1 MARIII
7 RETHLRETQKL
18 TLPLTNLKGVG
29 SRRAMSLAQKGLHT
43 ILDLLFFTP
52 IRYEDRTRISSIGD
66 AEEGVPVLVKGRV
79 IFGREEIFFPSRK
92 RLFKIVI
99 EDSKSNLELLW
110 FQYKKPHLTRL
121 ATLNTE
127 LLVYGTI
134 KIYRGKRQMV
144 HPEITVQDNNR
155 AKSDGGGFGF
165 YPVYSSVKKISNNI
179 VKSLI
184 RASLDDYLGAI
195 IDPIPREITRRLSLP
210 DLARAIQYIHLP
222 PSESPIDTLNQ
233 CDTPAHKRLI
243 FDRFF
248 FVMLAMAFRKGSR
261 ERVSSPI
268 FSIPSDLMKTLGKF
282 FPFRLTSHQL
292 GAIEDIIRDMT
303 RGRPMNRLLLGDV
316 GCGKTVVA
324 AVAAFLT
331 IHNRRQVAIMVP
343 TQVLANQH
351 MEFFSSLSAKMGS
364 RPALLSGRLKKTKR
378 RDIYDKIRNGRYNLI
393 IGTHSLIQEEVSFSD
408 LGLVIIDEQ
417 HRFGVR
423 QRALMDK
430 KGKNP
435 HQLVMTATPIPRT
448 LAITLYGDMDISMIK
463 QYPEG
468 HRPVVT
474 HLIEEEQKKWVFEIL
489 KKRMSEGQQAFVICP
504 VIEGTED
511 LDLKSTQE
519 MAEQLRK
526 ILTPPFKI
534 GLIHGRLFPEEREKT
549 MDNFRKGYINLLVG
563 TTVIEV
569 GIHVPRAT
577 VMIIEHPERF
587 GLAQLHQ
594 LRGRVGRGS
603 QEGICILMLSNEIP
617 ERAIPRLKIL
627 AESHDGFDIA
637 QKDLELRGHGEFT
650 GMKQAGMGELDLF
663 EMIREQDLLVEAKR
677 EAQRLIEADPELYH
691 PENLQ
696 LKLMMESV
704 LARPLDL

>member
-1 MARIII
+1 MARITI

-18 TLPLTNLKGVG
+18 TLPLTTLKGVG
-29 SRRAMSLAQKGLHT
+29 SRRAQLLGQKGLHT

-52 IRYEDRTRISSIGD
+52 IRYEDRTRISHIGD
-66 AEEGVPVLVKGRV
+66 AEEGIPVLVKGRV
-79 IFGREEIFFPSRK
+79 LFGREEIFFPSRK

-99 EDSKSNLELLW
+99 QDKTGNLELLW
-110 FQYKKPHLTRL
+110 FQYRKPHLTRFSSP
-121 ATLNTE
+121 NIE
-127 LLVYGTI
+127 LHIYGTI
-134 KIYRGKRQMV
+134 KMSRGKRQMV
-144 HPEITVQDNNR
+144 HPEISIKGNNR
-155 AKSDGGGFGF
+155 EKSAGGGFGF
-165 YPVYSSVKKISNNI
+165 HAVYSSVKGISNNI

-184 RASLDDYLGAI
+184 RSSLDEYLGAI
-195 IDPIPREITRRLSLP
+195 IDPIPGEIAHRLGLP
-210 DLARAIQYIHLP
+210 NLARAIRHVHLP
-222 PSESPIDTLNQ
+222 PSESSIDTLNQ
-233 CDTPAHKRLI
+233 YDTQAHKRLI

-248 FVMLAMAFRKGSR
+248 YIMLAMAFRKGSR

-268 FSIPSDLMKTLGKF
+268 FSIPSDLKKSLGSF
-282 FPFRLTSHQL
+282 FPFRLTSHQQ
-292 GAIEDIIRDMT
+292 GAIEDIIRDMI

-316 GCGKTVVA
+316 GCGKTAVA

-331 IHNRRQVAIMVP
+331 IHNGRQVAIMAP

-351 MEFFSSLSAKMGS
+351 MEFFASLSETMGLK
-364 RPALLSGRLKKTKR
+364 PVLLKGNLNKKQR
-378 RDIYDKIRNGRYNLI
+378 RDIYDTIGNGWHNLI
-393 IGTHSLIQEEVSFSD
+393 IGTHSLIQEKVSFSD

-430 KGKNP
+430 KGNNP
-435 HQLVMTATPIPRT
+435 HQLIMTATPIPRT

-468 HRPVVT
+468 HRPAT
-474 HLIEEEQKKWVFEIL
+474 TRLIEEGHKKWVFETL
-489 KKRMSEGQQAFVICP
+489 KERMSEGHQAFVICP
-504 VIEGTED
+504 VIEGTEE
-511 LDLKSTQE
+511 LDLKSAQE
-519 MAEQLRK
+519 MAKKLRK

-534 GLIHGRLFPEEREKT
+534 GLIHGRLSPEEREKT
-549 MDNFRKGYINLLVG
+549 MDSFRKGHIDLLVG

-603 QEGICILMLSNEIP
+603 QEGICILLVSNEIP
-617 ERAIPRLKIL
+617 ERAISRLKIL
-627 AESHDGFDIA
+627 AENHDGFDIA

-650 GMKQAGMGELDLF
+650 GMKQAGMGELDLS
-663 EMIREQDLLVEAKR
+663 EMIREQELLFAAKKEAR
-677 EAQRLIEADPELYH
+677 RLIEDDPELCR

-704 LARPLDL
+704 LEKPLDL

>member
-1 MARIII
+1 
-7 RETHLRETQKL
+7 
-18 TLPLTNLKGVG
+18 
-29 SRRAMSLAQKGLHT
+29 
-43 ILDLLFFTP
+43 
-52 IRYEDRTRISSIGD
+52 
-66 AEEGVPVLVKGRV
+66 
-79 IFGREEIFFPSRK
+79 
-92 RLFKIVI
+92 
-99 EDSKSNLELLW
+99 
-110 FQYKKPHLTRL
+110 
-121 ATLNTE
+121 
-127 LLVYGTI
+127 
-134 KIYRGKRQMV
+134 MV
-144 HPEITVQDNNR
+144 HPEITIQDTNG
-155 AKSDGGGFGF
+155 AKSAGGSFAF
-165 YPVYSSVKKISNNI
+165 YPVYSSVKGISNNI
-179 VKSLI
+179 MRSLI
-184 RASLDDYLGAI
+184 GSSLDDYLGAI
-195 IDPIPREITRRLSLP
+195 RDPIPGEITHRLNLP
-210 DLARAIQYIHLP
+210 DLARAIRYVHLP
-222 PSESPIDTLNQ
+222 PGDSSIDMLNQ

-248 FVMLAMAFRKGSR
+248 FIMLAMAFRKGSR
-261 ERVSSPI
+261 ERISSPI
-268 FSIPSDLMKTLGKF
+268 FSIPSDLMKTLGNV

-292 GAIEDIIRDMT
+292 GAVEDIIRDMT

-324 AVAAFLT
+324 AVAALLT
-331 IHNRRQVAIMVP
+331 IQNRRQVALMVP

-351 MEFFSSLSAKMGS
+351 MEFFSSLSEPMGL
-364 RPALLSGRLKKTKR
+364 RPVLLSGNLKKIQR
-378 RDIYDKIRNGRYNLI
+378 RDIYNKIRNGWYNLI
-393 IGTHSLIQEEVSFSD
+393 IGTHSLIQEEVSFYD

-423 QRALMDK
+423 QRALMDR

-435 HQLVMTATPIPRT
+435 HQLIMTATPIPRT

-474 HLIEEEQKKWVFEIL
+474 RLIERGQKKWVFETL

-504 VIEGTED
+504 VIEDTED
-511 LDLKSTQE
+511 LDLKSTQK
-519 MAEQLRK
+519 MAQQLRK
-526 ILTPPFKI
+526 ILTPPYKI

-549 MDNFRKGYINLLVG
+549 MDNFRKGNINLLVG

-603 QEGICILMLSNEIP
+603 QEGICMLMLSSEIP
-617 ERAIPRLKIL
+617 ERAISRLKTL

-650 GMKQAGMGELDLF
+650 GMKQAGMGELDLS
-663 EMIREQDLLVEAKR
+663 EMIREQDLLFEAKR
-677 EAQRLIEADPELYH
+677 EAQRLIEADPELCH

-696 LKLMMESV
+696 LKLIMESV

>member
-1 MARIII
+1 MARITI

-18 TLPLTNLKGVG
+18 ALPLTNLKGVG
-29 SRRAMSLAQKGLHT
+29 PRRALLLAQKGLYT

-52 IRYEDRTRISSIGD
+52 IRYEDRTRISYIGD
-66 AEEGVPVLVKGRV
+66 AEEGIPVLVMGKV
-79 IFGREEIFFPSRK
+79 LFGREEIFFPRRK

-99 EDSKSNLELLW
+99 QDSTGNLELLW
-110 FQYKKPHLTRL
+110 FHYRKPHLARFSSP
-121 ATLNTE
+121 NIE
-127 LLVYGTI
+127 LLIYGTI
-134 KIYRGKRQMV
+134 KINRGKRQMV
-144 HPEITVQDNNR
+144 HPEITIQDTNGV
-155 AKSDGGGFGF
+155 KSAGGSFGF
-165 YPVYSSVKKISNNI
+165 YPVYSSVKGISNNI
-179 VKSLI
+179 MRSLI
-184 RASLDDYLGAI
+184 GSSLDDYLGAI
-195 IDPIPREITRRLSLP
+195 RDPIPGEITHRLNLP
-210 DLARAIQYIHLP
+210 NLARAIRYVHLP
-222 PSESPIDTLNQ
+222 PGDSSIDTLNQ

-248 FVMLAMAFRKGSR
+248 FIMLAMAFRKGSR
-261 ERVSSPI
+261 ERISSPI
-268 FSIPSDLMKTLGKF
+268 FSIPSDLMKTLGNV

-292 GAIEDIIRDMT
+292 GAVEDIIRDMT

-324 AVAAFLT
+324 AVAALLT
-331 IHNRRQVAIMVP
+331 IQNRRQVALMVP

-351 MEFFSSLSAKMGS
+351 MEFFSSLSEPMGL
-364 RPALLSGRLKKTKR
+364 RPVLLSGNLKKIQR
-378 RDIYDKIRNGRYNLI
+378 RDIYNKIRNGWYNLI
-393 IGTHSLIQEEVSFSD
+393 IGTHSLIQEEVSFYD

-423 QRALMDK
+423 QRALMDR

-435 HQLVMTATPIPRT
+435 HQLIMTATPIPRT

-474 HLIEEEQKKWVFEIL
+474 RLIERGQKKWVFETL

-504 VIEGTED
+504 VIEDTED
-511 LDLKSTQE
+511 LDLKSTQK
-519 MAEQLRK
+519 MAQQLRK
-526 ILTPPFKI
+526 ILTPPYKI

-549 MDNFRKGYINLLVG
+549 MDNFRKGNINLLVG

-603 QEGICILMLSNEIP
+603 QEGICMLMLSSEIP
-617 ERAIPRLKIL
+617 ERAISRLKTL

-650 GMKQAGMGELDLF
+650 GMKQAGMGELDVS
-663 EMIREQDLLVEAKR
+663 EMIREQDLLFEAKR
-677 EAQRLIEADPELYH
+677 EAQRLIEADPELCH

-696 LKLMMESV
+696 LKLIMESV